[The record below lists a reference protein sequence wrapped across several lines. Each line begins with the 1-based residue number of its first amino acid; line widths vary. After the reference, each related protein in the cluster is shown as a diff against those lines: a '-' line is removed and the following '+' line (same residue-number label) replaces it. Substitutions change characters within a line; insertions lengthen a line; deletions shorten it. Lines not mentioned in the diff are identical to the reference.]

1 MAIGDGMRIHQA
13 MNSRF
18 PSRLDR
24 AAPAIAFGILLA
36 MFGISGHFLGKTD
49 KTTPVVP
56 IQEVFAN
63 IPGQLIG
70 PAGTWIRNRSVP
82 VPSSQAR
89 ILDLS
94 AYFSCE
100 YLRLGGFPSVTATLF
115 IAYCNDGRSM
125 VGHHPPNCYPSSGW
139 LMDVAET
146 RSLEVARRD
155 GKTISAK
162 IYRFSREGY
171 LADNLQ
177 VVSGFFTSGGL
188 FFGTLDEILEVV
200 QPTLLGGS
208 GLFQFQILL
217 QGGYSNA
224 DVEGYAIE
232 ILEAIPEV
240 VFDQAIG
247 TPEFERDVD
256 GLGAKS

>member
-1 MAIGDGMRIHQA
+1 MAIGDGMRIQKA
-13 MNSRF
+13 VNSRF
-18 PSRLDR
+18 SSSLDR

-36 MFGISGHFLGKTD
+36 MVGISGLLAGKAD
-49 KTTPVVP
+49 ETTPEVP
-56 IQEVFAN
+56 IREVFAS
-63 IPGQLIG
+63 IPGQLVS
-70 PAGTWIRNRSVP
+70 PVGTWIRNRNVP

-94 AYFSCE
+94 AYFSSE

-115 IAYCNDGRSM
+115 IAFCNDGRSM

-139 LMDVAET
+139 LMDVASS

-155 GKTISAK
+155 GRTISAK
-162 IYRFSREGY
+162 IYKFSREGY
-171 LADNLQ
+171 FGDNLQ
-177 VVSGFFTSGGL
+177 VVSGFFSSEGL
-188 FFGTLDEILEVV
+188 FLSTLDEILEVV
-200 QPTLLGGS
+200 KPTLLGGS

-217 QGGYSNA
+217 QGGYSDA
-224 DVEGYAIE
+224 DVERYAIE

-247 TPEFERDVD
+247 TSKFERDVD